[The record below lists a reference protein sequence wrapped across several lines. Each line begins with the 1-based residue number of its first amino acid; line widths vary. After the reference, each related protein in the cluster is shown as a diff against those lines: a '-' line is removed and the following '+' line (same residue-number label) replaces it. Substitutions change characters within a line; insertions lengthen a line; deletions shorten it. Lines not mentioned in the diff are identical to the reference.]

1 MRGSRWFWLASVVL
15 AAAAAALVALLVHRY
30 QRTETV
36 VVARVAVAPWSMV
49 TAGDLGLARR
59 PADGILPG
67 TLLASSVAVG
77 RFTVTGLVPGQAVTA
92 ANLSGSGLGSAY
104 DAQLAALDGITR
116 HCSSGTTAIAVP
128 TTGSTSAPVTSAT
141 CGRYDALAMPLDA
154 NAGYNLVHAG
164 SRIDLWGTYPT
175 PSGEVA
181 QAVVTGVLVM
191 ARFAPGASAPIV
203 GTGGSGAGTNATTG
217 IVVLAVTPGQAG
229 RILLAGR
236 LGQLTAVLEPIG
248 GGSGGSTSPVTLT
261 TLLGGQAAQTVA
273 PASGGV
279 LPVSGNR

>member
-30 QRTETV
+30 QRTETI
-36 VVARVAVAPWSMV
+36 VVARVAIPPWSMV
-49 TAGDLGLARR
+49 TASDLGLARR
-59 PADGILPG
+59 PADGLLPG
-67 TLLASSVAVG
+67 TLLAASVAVG

-128 TTGSTSAPVTSAT
+128 TIGSTSAATTRAT
-141 CGRYDALAMPLDA
+141 CGRYEALAVPLDA
-154 NAGYNLVHAG
+154 NAGYDLVHAG
-164 SRIDLWGTYPT
+164 SRLDLWGTYPT

-191 ARFAPGASAPIV
+191 ARFAPGSAAPIV
-203 GTGGSGAGTNATTG
+203 GASGGGATATTG

-236 LGQLTAVLEPIG
+236 LGQLAAVLEPIG
-248 GGSGGSTSPVTLT
+248 GGSRGSLSPVTLT
-261 TLLGGQAAQTVA
+261 SLLGGQPAQSVV

-279 LPVSGNR
+279 LPATGNG